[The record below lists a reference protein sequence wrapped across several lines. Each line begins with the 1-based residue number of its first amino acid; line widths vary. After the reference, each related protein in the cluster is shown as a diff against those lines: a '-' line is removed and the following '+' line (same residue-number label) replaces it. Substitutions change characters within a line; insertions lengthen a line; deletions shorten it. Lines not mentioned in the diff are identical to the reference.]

1 MGRINL
7 GRVILGGLVAGIVI
21 NVFEGLLNGVLLS
34 SQWGEVMKSLN
45 RSATPSVKTIIALN
59 VWGFAVGL
67 LTVWLYAAIRPRFG
81 AGPKTAICAGLIMWA
96 ACDALATSIPVFMH
110 IYRVELAV
118 TAVAIEVVEML
129 AAGLAGAYFY
139 KEDSAPQ
146 PLSSGARA

>member
-59 VWGFAVGL
+59 VWGFAVGIL
-67 LTVWLYAAIRPRFG
+67 MVWLYAAIRPRFG

-110 IYRVELAV
+110 IYRVDLAV
-118 TAVAIEVVEML
+118 MAVAIEVIEMI
-129 AAGLAGAYFY
+129 AASLAGAYFY
-139 KEDSAPQ
+139 REGSAPQ
-146 PLSSGARA
+146 PLSSAARA